1 MFRTYGNASMLHL
14 VTLPA
19 TIPLETYFY
28 NNYKKAAILLN
39 LHENNENYSPGK
51 VRNKKRQFL

>member
-1 MFRTYGNASMLHL
+1 MLHL